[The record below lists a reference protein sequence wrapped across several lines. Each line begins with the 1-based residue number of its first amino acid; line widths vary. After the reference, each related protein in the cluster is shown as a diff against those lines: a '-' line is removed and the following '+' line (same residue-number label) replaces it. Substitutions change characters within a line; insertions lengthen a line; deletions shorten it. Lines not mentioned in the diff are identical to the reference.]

1 MRPGHGWTR
10 ASETGVT
17 MKPPESYRGTDIS
30 YVSICPRR
38 AWLSLHE
45 IYVTDGTEYVKLG
58 AYSNEIQRKFG
69 YSQVSIGRN
78 KMDYVQT
85 LENGKLIIH
94 EFKRG
99 RKAIDADLLQ
109 LTHYMLISSVRGA
122 PIDHGEIHLLGSRK
136 ILRLGFP
143 NEYVD
148 KVKSKYQEIDSLM
161 TSEIPK
167 RNRNYFCSHGCSYV
181 EFCWG

>member
-1 MRPGHGWTR
+1 
-10 ASETGVT
+10 
-17 MKPPESYRGTDIS
+17 MKLPESYRGTDIS
-30 YVSICPRR
+30 YVSICSRR

-45 IYVTDGTEYVKLG
+45 IYITDGTEYVKLG

-78 KMDYVQT
+78 KIDYVQR

-99 RKAIDADLLQ
+99 RKVIEADILQ
-109 LTHYMLISSVRGA
+109 LTHYMFISNINGA
-122 PIDHGEIHLLGSRK
+122 SIDHGEIHLLGSRK
-136 ILRLGFP
+136 IVKLGFP
-143 NEYVD
+143 NEYLGQL
-148 KVKSKYQEIDSLM
+148 KRMYREIDSLM
-161 TSEIPK
+161 TSEIP
-167 RNRNYFCSHGCSYV
+167 RRARNYFCSHGCSYV